1 MEKEKKKILFFSL
14 LFVSIILLIPAFTSV
29 GLLSKIFTYFITPL
43 CLIILISK
51 KENKN
56 NSVYSICLA
65 VIGVYF
71 VILIVDYFVH
81 EKTYTIDLEDIII
94 TAILYILISI
104 ITFLITIK
112 TEQPRD

>member
-1 MEKEKKKILFFSL
+1 MEKGKKKILFFSF
-14 LFVSIILLIPAFTSV
+14 LFVSTILLIPAFTSV
-29 GLLSKIFTYFITPL
+29 GVLSKIFTYFVIPL
-43 CLIILISK
+43 CLIVLISK
-51 KENKN
+51 IENKN

-71 VILIVDYFVH
+71 IILITDYFVH
-81 EKTYTIDLEDIII
+81 EKTYTIDLGNIIN